1 MHINVKKALTPE
13 YWSAFYEES
22 HVARV
27 RFLELRGTNASTII
41 FWIHLNMTYMGLYP
55 TRHVIMQQVK
65 GFDGTLA
72 LKEIAMALFLTAT
85 DTRRTMYRFDREKNS
100 FLYMESL
107 SPALTDQIEVCGLS
121 ASQVDPKNE
130 FLLNYCEDLLAVR
143 STDGVESY
151 EVSAPSAS
159 VTNENIKGVSGR
171 KNAFFGKP
179 VCFTV
184 EGSPS
189 DQAKHRRGNLT
200 VAWYLP
206 PVVTSVT

>member
-1 MHINVKKALTPE
+1 
-13 YWSAFYEES
+13 
-22 HVARV
+22 
-27 RFLELRGTNASTII
+27 
-41 FWIHLNMTYMGLYP
+41 
-55 TRHVIMQQVK
+55 
-65 GFDGTLA
+65 
-72 LKEIAMALFLTAT
+72 MALFLTAT
-85 DTRRTMYRFDREKNS
+85 DTRRNMYQYDREKNS
-100 FLYMESL
+100 FLYKESL

-121 ASQVDPKNE
+121 ASQVDPRNE
-130 FLLNYCEDLLAVR
+130 FLLNYCEDLLALR

-151 EVSAPSAS
+151 EVNAPSAS

-206 PVVTSVT
+206 PVATSVTLNRNGFCFLFLSGAKGAASAASCDAGLSLFD